1 MSNRRFPCSA
11 SWILPAA
18 LWLGA
23 CSPACTP
30 PSKAPS
36 EKKGAKKAD
45 KPAPLAPDAIRTA
58 PGVEL
63 GALNEA
69 GKRRF
74 FSIINAEPSACG
86 KPHSLA
92 TSINKDPECRD
103 SLEIARFIAVS
114 VAKGSPEATIKGAAS
129 FLAGNLKPKTIDNKG
144 RPMFGN
150 KDAPVT
156 VTVFADFECPHC
168 SKEAPVVRKAVQS
181 FNGKA
186 NLVYRHFPLPGHD
199 RARAAAIASEAA
211 FAQGK
216 FWEYHDL
223 VFANQNKLSDAD
235 LVGYAKQI
243 GLDMAKFDADVKAR
257 KGEPAV
263 QRDKAQG
270 EKLELTGTPAVF
282 VNGRYYT
289 PTIYGGTVEGWIDDA
304 LRRASKTAK
313 TN

>member
-1 MSNRRFPCSA
+1 MFSSA

-30 PSKAPS
+30 PAKRPAGKTT
-36 EKKGAKKAD
+36 EKKEAKLPPGAIK
-45 KPAPLAPDAIRTA
+45 TA

-63 GALNEA
+63 SAMNEA
-69 GKRRF
+69 GKERF
-74 FSIINAEPSACG
+74 FSIINSEPSACG

-114 VAKGSPEATIKGAAS
+114 VAKGTPVANIKGAAG
-129 FLAGNLKPKTIDNKG
+129 FLADNLKSKPIDNTG
-144 RPMFGN
+144 RPVFGN

-168 SKEAPVVRKAVQS
+168 AKEAPVVRKAVQS

-186 NLVYRHFPLPGHD
+186 KLVYRHFPLPGHD
-199 RARAAAIASEAA
+199 RARAAAIAAEAA
-211 FAQGK
+211 LAQGK

-223 VFANQNKLSDAD
+223 VFAHQNKLSDAD
-235 LVGYAKQI
+235 LVSYAKQL
-243 GLDMAKFDADVKAR
+243 GLDLAKFNADVKAR
-257 KGEPAV
+257 KGEPAIA
-263 QRDKAQG
+263 RDMAQG
-270 EKLELTGTPAVF
+270 EKLDLTGTPAVF
-282 VNGRYYT
+282 VNGRYYS
-289 PTIYGGTVEGWIDDA
+289 PAIFGGTVEGWIDDA
-304 LRRASKTAK
+304 LRRKSTKAK
-313 TN
+313 